1 MNEKFD
7 VIVIGMGPGG
17 EEVAEQLA
25 EAGLAVAGVEMNLVG
40 GECPYWGCIPSKTII
55 RAADSLAE
63 GRRIPLLAG
72 SATVTPDWAPVARR
86 LREITDSWDDRVAV
100 ERFERKGGRFFRGSG
115 RLAGPG
121 KVEVGDT
128 VLEATRAV
136 VIGTGTS
143 PAIPPIPGLDRV
155 EYWTNREAIEAEQ
168 LPGSLLV
175 MGGGAIGAELAQ
187 AFARFGV
194 RVTVVE
200 AADRILALEEP
211 EATEVLDGVFEREG
225 VEVLTGARVESA
237 ARTDDGGTRLTLA
250 GGKTLE
256 AERLLVATGRR
267 PNLSD
272 LGLETIGLDPGQRF
286 LPVDDHLRVAP
297 GVWGIGDVTG
307 KGAFTHVS
315 VYQARIAIA
324 DILGNPGPAADYT
337 ALPRVTF
344 TDPEIGA
351 VGLTE
356 AEARKKGLRVRV
368 GSIPLSYSTRGYIHG
383 PGNDGFIKLVED
395 AERGV
400 LVGGSTAGPSGGEMV
415 SMLCVAVAT
424 EVPTERLR
432 HMIWAYPTFHRGIE
446 GALQALAE
454 PAMEPV
460 S

>member
-1 MNEKFD
+1 VKAKHLN
-7 VIVIGMGPGG
+7 VP
-17 EEVAEQLA
+17 A
-25 EAGLAVAGVEMNLVG
+25 EAIWE
-40 GECPYWGCIPSKTII
+40 
-55 RAADSLAE
+55 
-63 GRRIPLLAG
+63 
-72 SATVTPDWAPVARR
+72 
-86 LREITDSWDDRVAV
+86 
-100 ERFERKGGRFFRGSG
+100 
-115 RLAGPG
+115 
-121 KVEVGDT
+121 
-128 VLEATRAV
+128 
-136 VIGTGTS
+136 
-143 PAIPPIPGLDRV
+143 
-155 EYWTNREAIEAEQ
+155 
-168 LPGSLLV
+168 
-175 MGGGAIGAELAQ
+175 
-187 AFARFGV
+187 
-194 RVTVVE
+194 
-200 AADRILALEEP
+200 
-211 EATEVLDGVFEREG
+211 
-225 VEVLTGARVESA
+225 
-237 ARTDDGGTRLTLA
+237 
-250 GGKTLE
+250 
-256 AERLLVATGRR
+256 LLVATGRR

-307 KGAFTHVS
+307 KGAFTHVA

>member
-1 MNEKFD
+1 MKEKFD

-25 EAGLAVAGVEMNLVG
+25 EAGLAVAGVEKNLVG
-40 GECPYWGCIPSKTII
+40 GECPYWGCIPSKAII
-55 RAADSLAE
+55 RAADALAE
-63 GRRIPLLAG
+63 GRRIPELAG
-72 SATVTPDWAPVARR
+72 SAAVTPDWAPVARR
-86 LREITDSWDDRVAV
+86 LRDQITDNWDDRVAV
-100 ERFERKGGRFFRGSG
+100 ERFERKGGHFFRGSG

-121 KVEVGDT
+121 KVQVGDT
-128 VLEATRAV
+128 VLEASRAV
-136 VIGTGTS
+136 VMNPGTS
-143 PAIPPIPGLDRV
+143 PAIPPIPGLDGV
-155 EYWTNREAIEAEQ
+155 QYWTNREAIEAEQ

-211 EATEVLDGVFEREG
+211 EASEVLAGVFEREG
-225 VEVLTGARVESA
+225 IEVLTGARVESA
-237 ARTDDGGTRLTLA
+237 AGSGGVTRLTLA

-267 PNLSD
+267 PNLRD

-324 DILGNPGPAADYT
+324 DILGKPAPAADYR

-356 AEARKKGLRVRV
+356 AEARKKGVQVRS
-368 GSIPLSYSTRGYIHG
+368 GSIPLSYSTRGFIHG

-400 LVGGSTAGPSGGEMV
+400 LVGGSTAGPSGGEMI
-415 SMLCVAVAT
+415 SMLCVAVAM

-446 GALQALAE
+446 GALQALAQ
-454 PAMEPV
+454 PALEVV

>member
-1 MNEKFD
+1 VSDKFD

-17 EEVAEQLA
+17 EEVADQLA
-25 EAGLAVAGVEMNLVG
+25 AAGLAVAGIDNNLVG
-40 GECPYWGCIPSKTII
+40 GECPYWGCIPSKAII
-55 RAADSLAE
+55 RAADALAE
-63 GRRIPLLAG
+63 AHRIPGLSG

-100 ERFERKGGRFFRGSG
+100 ERFESKGGHFFRGTG

-121 KVEVGDT
+121 KVAVGDT
-128 VLEATRAV
+128 VLEASRAIV
-136 VIGTGTS
+136 LGTGTS
-143 PAIPPIPGLDRV
+143 PAIPPIPGLDEV
-155 EYWTNREAIEAEQ
+155 EYWTNKEAIEADQ
-168 LPGSLLV
+168 LPRSLLI
-175 MGGGAIGAELAQ
+175 MGGGAIGLELAQ

-194 RVTVVE
+194 RVTIVE
-200 AADRILALEEP
+200 ALDRILALEEP
-211 EATEVLDGVFEREG
+211 EASEVLAGVFAREG
-225 VEVLTGARVESA
+225 IEVLTGARVESA
-237 ARTDDGGTRLTLA
+237 GRSNDGTRLTLS

-256 AERLLVATGRR
+256 GERLLVATGRR
-267 PNLSD
+267 AKIRE
-272 LGLETIGLDPGQRF
+272 LGLEKVGLDPGQRSIPIDEF
-286 LPVDDHLRVAP
+286 CRAAP
-297 GVWGIGDVTG
+297 GVWAIGDVTG
-307 KGAFTHVS
+307 KGAFTHVA

-324 DILGNPGPAADYT
+324 SILGKPVPPADYS

-344 TDPEIGA
+344 TDPEVGA

-356 AEARKKGLRVRV
+356 AEALKKGLRVRS

-395 AERGV
+395 ADRGV
-400 LVGGSTAGPSGGEMV
+400 LVGGSTSGPSGGEMI

-424 EVPTERLR
+424 GVPTERLR

-446 GALQALAE
+446 GALDALSK

>member
-1 MNEKFD
+1 VNEKFD

-25 EAGLAVAGVEMNLVG
+25 DAGLAVAGVEKNLVG

-86 LREITDSWDDRVAV
+86 LSEITDSWDDRVAV
-100 ERFERKGGRFFRGSG
+100 ERFERKGGHFFRGSG

-121 KVEVGDT
+121 KVEVGET

-143 PAIPPIPGLDRV
+143 PAIPPIPGLDGV

-237 ARTDDGGTRLTLA
+237 ARADDGGTRLTLA

-324 DILGNPGPAADYT
+324 DILGKPGPAADYT
-337 ALPRVTF
+337 ALPHVTF

-356 AEARKKGLRVRV
+356 AEARKKGMRVRV